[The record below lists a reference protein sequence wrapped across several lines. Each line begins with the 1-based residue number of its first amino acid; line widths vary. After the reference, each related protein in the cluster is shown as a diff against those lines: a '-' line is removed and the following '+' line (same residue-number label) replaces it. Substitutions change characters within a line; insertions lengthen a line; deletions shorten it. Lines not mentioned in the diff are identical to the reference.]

1 MSDAPAYVFNDKP
14 SAEHQRTTLDAAL
27 RELGLTPTDLAK
39 FMAKNSDHRDFLATI
54 RGIQRMVSGE
64 NRVFGE
70 MMVIVTMLVR
80 QHRRLRVKN
89 AHVLWQMNEY
99 G

>member
-1 MSDAPAYVFNDKP
+1 
-14 SAEHQRTTLDAAL
+14 
-27 RELGLTPTDLAK
+27 
-39 FMAKNSDHRDFLATI
+39 
-54 RGIQRMVSGE
+54 
-64 NRVFGE
+64 
-70 MMVIVTMLVR
+70 VIVTMLVR